1 MKGLTTEQRIN
12 ETTKKVTELMNVI
25 LGARAGGILEFDY
38 VQELIQDIQKDQID
52 LISLIADMEFEK
64 NTPKDIQIPQFML
77 HKKGA

>member
-1 MKGLTTEQRIN
+1 MKGMSTEQRIN

-52 LISLIADMEFEK
+52 LISLIADMEFER
-64 NTPKDIQIPQFML
+64 NSPKEIQIPQFML